1 MVAMLFRLH
10 LKFTRSPPGFNQV
23 FTRES
28 PRAQSSSSCRGL
40 NPTHSSLFRTMMT
53 TKQALVYS
61 NKAAEI
67 YCFMRNMGNDHQ
79 PSWKAAYFVIQKQDS
94 GISPEHAALMITEAV
109 VKEPSSY
116 PNGGQYLGDLYA
128 GNLGATK
135 SFDSVLKST
144 DSSDNN
150 SFNSTYSSD
159 NKGWANPGQI
169 DLIPDSAQIQSDFR
183 LEIVSLSRS
192 VDSFKMKDEIYD
204 QYRIYQAALSTV
216 PADDY
221 RVIAGLM
228 SDAAY
233 NVRQIFAST
242 GLDVERNPASSLMGL
257 AEDYLAQHL
266 FQDLYSLSS
275 PEVAKDGYDVLTNVN
290 TSFHS
295 FESDQVSSIINP
307 LDMNG
312 ISGTVIESI
321 DESQGL
327 LTDRS
332 AEFGDE
338 QLQADLVN
346 SLAAST
352 EILV

>member
-1 MVAMLFRLH
+1 
-10 LKFTRSPPGFNQV
+10 
-23 FTRES
+23 
-28 PRAQSSSSCRGL
+28 
-40 NPTHSSLFRTMMT
+40 MMS

-204 QYRIYQAALSTV
+204 QYRIYLAALSTV

-242 GLDVERNPASSLMGL
+242 GLDDERNPASSLKGL
-257 AEDYLAQHL
+257 AVDYLAQHL

-327 LTDRS
+327 LTDGFS
-332 AEFGDE
+332 EFSEE

-346 SLAAST
+346 SMAAPSEVLA
-352 EILV
+352 